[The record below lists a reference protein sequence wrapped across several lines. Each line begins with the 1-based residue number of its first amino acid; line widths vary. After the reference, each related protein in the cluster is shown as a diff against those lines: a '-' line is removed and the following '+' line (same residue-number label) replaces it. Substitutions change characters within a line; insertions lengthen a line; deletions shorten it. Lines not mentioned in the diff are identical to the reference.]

1 MDKKR
6 IGTLEVSALS
16 LGCMGM
22 TGFYGNADR
31 ERCIQTIQTAF
42 EQGISF
48 FDTAD
53 NYGFGENESLLGSAI
68 APFRKKVSIATKVGV
83 VRNRET
89 PNVVSIN
96 GTPEYI
102 KKQCA
107 ISLKRLGISTI
118 DLYYLHHIDPNT
130 PIEETIHAMAQLVA
144 EGIVRHI
151 GLGELSAE
159 NIRRAH
165 KVHPITAIQAEY
177 SLFSREAEKCIIPL
191 CKELGIGF
199 VACAPICRGLLSGGI
214 TSFHDLAST
223 DSRRKFPRFESENLA
238 HNLKIFSALKKVTQH
253 KPCALSQLA
262 LAWVSSQ
269 SDSFIPLFGTTQ
281 SAHLM
286 ENIKSLQLFLTQT
299 EVDTINEI
307 VANGV
312 VYGDRHPETVKP
324 LYKTD

>member
-31 ERCIQTIQTAF
+31 EQCIQTIQTAF

-68 APFRKKVSIATKVGV
+68 APFRGKVSIATKVGV

-89 PNVVSIN
+89 PNIVSIN

-102 KKQCA
+102 KKQCT

-130 PIEETIHAMAQLVA
+130 PIEETVHAMAQLVA
-144 EGIVRHI
+144 EGMVRHI

-165 KVHPITAIQAEY
+165 KVHPITVIQAEY
-177 SLFSREAEKCIIPL
+177 SLFSREAEKHIIPL

-199 VACAPICRGLLSGGI
+199 VACAPICRGLLSGDI
-214 TSFHDLAST
+214 TSFQDLAPD
-223 DSRRKFPRFESENLA
+223 DSRRKFPRFEPKNLA
-238 HNLKIFSALKKVTQH
+238 HNLKTVLALKKVALH
-253 KPCALSQLA
+253 KSFSLSQLA
-262 LAWVSSQ
+262 LAWVSS
-269 SDSFIPLFGTTQ
+269 
-281 SAHLM
+281 
-286 ENIKSLQLFLTQT
+286 
-299 EVDTINEI
+299 
-307 VANGV
+307 
-312 VYGDRHPETVKP
+312 
-324 LYKTD
+324 

>member
-31 ERCIQTIQTAF
+31 EQCTQTIQTAF

-68 APFRKKVSIATKVGV
+68 APFRGKVSIATKVGV

-89 PNVVSIN
+89 PNIVSIN
-96 GTPEYI
+96 GMPEYI

-107 ISLKRLGISTI
+107 ISLKRLGVSTI

-130 PIEETIHAMAQLVA
+130 PIEETVHAMAQLVA
-144 EGIVRHI
+144 EGMVRHI

-177 SLFSREAEKCIIPL
+177 SLFSREAEKRVIPL

-214 TSFHDLAST
+214 RSFQDLAPN

-238 HNLKIFSALKKVTQH
+238 HNLKIILALKKVAQH
-253 KPCALSQLA
+253 KLCSLSQLA

-269 SDSFIPLFGTTQ
+269 SGSFIPLFGTTQ
-281 SAHLM
+281 PTHLM
-286 ENIKSLQLFLTQT
+286 ENAKSTGFLLTQI
-299 EVDTINEI
+299 EIDAINEI
-307 VANGV
+307 VSNGV
-312 VYGDRHPETVKP
+312 IHGDRHPEAVKP

>member
-1 MDKKR
+1 
-6 IGTLEVSALS
+6 
-16 LGCMGM
+16 M

-31 ERCIQTIQTAF
+31 EQCIQTIQTAF

-53 NYGFGENESLLGSAI
+53 NYGFGENESLLGAAI
-68 APFRKKVSIATKVGV
+68 APFRGKASIATKVGV

-89 PNVVSIN
+89 PNIVSIN

-144 EGIVRHI
+144 KGMVRHI

-177 SLFSREAEKCIIPL
+177 SLFSREAEKRIIPL

-199 VACAPICRGLLSGGI
+199 VACAPICRGLLSGDI
-214 TSFHDLAST
+214 TSFQDLAPN
-223 DSRRKFPRFESENLA
+223 DSRRKFPRFESENVV
-238 HNLKIFSALKKVTQH
+238 HNLKIVSALKKVAQH
-253 KPCALSQLA
+253 KPCSLSQLA
-262 LAWVSSQ
+262 LAWISSQ
-269 SDSFIPLFGTTQ
+269 SASFVPLFGTTQ
-281 SAHLM
+281 PAHLM
-286 ENIKSLQLFLTQT
+286 ENIKSTELLLTQI
-299 EVDTINEI
+299 EIDAINEI
-307 VANGV
+307 VSNGIIH
-312 VYGDRHPETVKP
+312 GERHPETVKP